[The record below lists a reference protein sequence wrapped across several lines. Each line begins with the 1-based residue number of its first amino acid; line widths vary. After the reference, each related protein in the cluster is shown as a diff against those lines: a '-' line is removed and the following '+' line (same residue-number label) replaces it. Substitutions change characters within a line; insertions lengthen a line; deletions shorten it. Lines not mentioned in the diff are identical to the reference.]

1 MADQTDGLRVGVIGI
16 GNLLLTD
23 DGVGVHAVRA
33 LAEDSVVGCVEFI
46 DGGTDPWAA
55 LSAARD
61 CRALVVLDAV
71 VGGATPGEIH
81 RLSLDEVAAGR
92 ASMSLHAITLF
103 HVLEYERLLGKGFED
118 VRVVGMEPAVVEPG
132 IGLSDPCAGSLA
144 DLVGAAKAAIDEARS
159 RLSTDQGGS

>member
-1 MADQTDGLRVGVIGI
+1 MADETDGPMIGVIGI

-33 LAEDSVVGCVEFI
+33 LAEDSVAGRVEFI

-55 LSAARD
+55 LSAAKG

-71 VGGATPGEIH
+71 VGDGAPGEFH
-81 RLSLDEVAAGR
+81 RLSLDEVAVGV
-92 ASMSLHAITLF
+92 ASMSLHGITLF
-103 HVLEYERLLGKGFED
+103 HVLEYERLLGNGFEE

-132 IGLSDPCAGSLA
+132 VGLSDPCAGRLA
-144 DLVGAAKAAIDEARS
+144 DFVGAAKMAIDEVRS
-159 RLSTDQGGS
+159 RLSAD